1 MGLQFPVDAIT
12 VRPAEISDT
21 AWGADLLFSAGKGLF
36 SYVFASTPEKAQETL
51 QQAFAAPNHAFSYE
65 YAQVVEVHDRA
76 AGLILGYPGDL
87 KRKLEENVQGIMAHL
102 LPISRVPRILVNL
115 ADLSRIKQE
124 VDLDDYFV
132 LSLCITPEF
141 RNRGL
146 GSALLQDT
154 ELEAQDLGCQRIC
167 TDVTYHNLQARKLFE
182 RLGYTVTCSKT
193 SHRFEA
199 MTDAGGLHRLE
210 KNLENRS

>member
-1 MGLQFPVDAIT
+1 MGLQFPVEAIT
-12 VRPAEISDT
+12 VRPAEAKDA

-36 SYVFASTPEKAQETL
+36 SYVFASTPEKAKETL
-51 QQAFAAPNHAFSYE
+51 YQAFTEPNHAFSYE
-65 YAQVVEVHDRA
+65 YTQIVEVNDRA

-124 VDLDDYFV
+124 VDLNDYFV
-132 LSLCITPEF
+132 LSLCIAPEF
-141 RNRGL
+141 RNHGL

-154 ELEAQDLGCQRIC
+154 ELEAQDLGCQHIC
-167 TDVTYHNLQARKLFE
+167 TDVTYHNLRARKLFE
-182 RLGYTVTCSKT
+182 RLGYTITCSKT

-210 KNLENRS
+210 KNLEKRS